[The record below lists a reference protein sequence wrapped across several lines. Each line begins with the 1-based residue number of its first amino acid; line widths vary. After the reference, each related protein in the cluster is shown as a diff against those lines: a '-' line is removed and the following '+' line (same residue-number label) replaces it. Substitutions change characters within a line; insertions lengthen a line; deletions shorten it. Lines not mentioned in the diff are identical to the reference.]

1 METDSPP
8 GIRFSHSDLCSENLV
23 AKTFFFYSL
32 LIFMFINFII
42 FSVEMLLKSFE

>member
-23 AKTFFFYSL
+23 AKTFFFL
-32 LIFMFINFII
+32 LPIDFHVYQFYYFLCGDASKIF
-42 FSVEMLLKSFE
+42 